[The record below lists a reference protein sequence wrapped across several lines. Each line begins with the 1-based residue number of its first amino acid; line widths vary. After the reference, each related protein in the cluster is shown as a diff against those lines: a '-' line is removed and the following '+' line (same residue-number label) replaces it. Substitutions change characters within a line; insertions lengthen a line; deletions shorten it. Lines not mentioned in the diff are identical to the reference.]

1 MHYRRNL
8 MRRWACWSAA
18 LLIFCAGGAAGA
30 MGAAPAAATQ
40 PAVADYSS
48 PKAAARSFVQALAAG
63 DSAGA
68 RAAVIA
74 NPQQLQSVDLLAMMA
89 GSMKKLTDAA
99 VAKFGDAGEAIA
111 GQHARLE
118 ENLKQ
123 IEEAQVQINGDAATL
138 ASADQKQPVTLKK
151 QDGQWKVDMGSMP
164 GTEQLTQAAGAIR
177 AMAKAAT
184 DTAGEINADQY
195 KTVDAA
201 RDAFQKKMMAALLVN
216 MPHPA
221 THPATEPAT
230 MP

>member
-1 MHYRRNL
+1 
-8 MRRWACWSAA
+8 MRYWTGWSAV
-18 LLIFCAGGAAGA
+18 LLVCCLSGRVGAATTE
-30 MGAAPAAATQ
+30 PT
-40 PAVADYSS
+40 ADYSS
-48 PKAAARSFVQALAAG
+48 PKAAAKSFVQALAAG
-63 DSAGA
+63 DAQGA

-74 NPQQLQSVDLLAMMA
+74 TPQQMQSVDLLAMMA

-99 VAKFGDAGEAIA
+99 VAKFGEAGESIA

-123 IEEAQVQINGDAATL
+123 IDEAQVQINGDAATL

-164 GTEQLTQAAGAIR
+164 GTEQLSQAAGAIR

-184 DTAGEINADQY
+184 DTAGEIQADQY
-195 KTVDAA
+195 KSVDAA
-201 RDAFQKKMMAALLVN
+201 RDAFQKKMMAALLAN

-221 THPATEPAT
+221 SQPTTRP
-230 MP
+230 

>member
-1 MHYRRNL
+1 MV
-8 MRRWACWSAA
+8 WVGGTAA
-18 LLIFCAGGAAGA
+18 AAGGAT
-30 MGAAPAAATQ
+30 TQ
-40 PAVADYSS
+40 PAPATADYSS
-48 PKAAARSFVQALAAG
+48 PKAAAKSFVQALAAG

-74 NPQQLQSVDLLAMMA
+74 NPQQMQSVDLLAMMA

-99 VAKFGDAGEAIA
+99 VAKFGENGESIA

-151 QDGQWKVDMGSMP
+151 QDGQWKVDMASMP
-164 GTEQLTQAAGAIR
+164 GTEQLAQAAGAIR

-221 THPATEPAT
+221 TQPTTEPAT
-230 MP
+230 RP